1 MSDDGSKTRMISS
14 SGLGVQNR
22 QEEGREILTKS
33 PKDVAMGFFEDASS
47 GRVAEAMARLAPDVV
62 YDVLAPAPYG
72 GVFDRDGLIAIA
84 THTINLLAE
93 PPRLTIKGVT
103 AEGERVAIE
112 AEGRAVSK
120 TGKPYNNRYHF
131 LFVVRD
137 GVIVEGREYLDSAL
151 YVELMS
157 S

>member
-1 MSDDGSKTRMISS
+1 
-14 SGLGVQNR
+14 
-22 QEEGREILTKS
+22 
-33 PKDVAMGFFEDASS
+33 MGFFEDASS